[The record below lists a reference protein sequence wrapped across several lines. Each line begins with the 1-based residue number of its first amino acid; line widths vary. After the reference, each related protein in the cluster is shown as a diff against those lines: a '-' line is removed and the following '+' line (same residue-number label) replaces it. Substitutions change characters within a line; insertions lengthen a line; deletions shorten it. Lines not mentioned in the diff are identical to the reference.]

1 MSLPQK
7 ELLRDSSPH
16 SLKQV
21 FHLLSSLYL
30 SPGVRIYSCICLLD
44 CRWLPHGIP
53 RSTGVLEEHLL
64 DDLMNKGTP
73 SNELH
78 CNEEKKGSLSKMNIQ
93 VSKIPLS
100 IPIEKDSNSNCIGP
114 LPSRVLQLPQ
124 VVLVTF
130 CSKVLRKWTNFFF
143 QHGFYMPQV
152 KLGALERMISKID
165 LTLILMEFTDY

>member
-21 FHLLSSLYL
+21 FHLLPSLYL

-44 CRWLPHGIP
+44 CCWFPHCIP
-53 RSTGVLEEHLL
+53 RSTGVLEEHWL

-78 CNEEKKGSLSKMNIQ
+78 CNEEKKGSLSKLNIQ

-100 IPIEKDSNSNCIGP
+100 IPIEEKRIQIIALGP
-114 LPSRVLQLPQ
+114 FQAR
-124 VVLVTF
+124 F
-130 CSKVLRKWTNFFF
+130 CSCLRLSLSPSVPNSSENGQIFSFN
-143 QHGFYMPQV
+143 
-152 KLGALERMISKID
+152 
-165 LTLILMEFTDY
+165 TDFICHK